1 MKTVDEIFGEMLV
14 CFGERT
20 GMEVDQGC
28 DLAVRLYAAAAQ
40 IYAMYLQADWVARQ
54 AFPQTA
60 EGDYLDLHAQLR
72 GLERKQ
78 ASHAAGTLRFFADQA
93 AETPREIPL
102 GTVCMTAG
110 LVRFETTRAAVLPVG
125 QLQVDVPARALLA
138 GSAGNAAAGTVLS
151 MAVAPVGIRRCDN
164 PEPFLGGSDGETD
177 SELRKRVL
185 DTFQR
190 LPNGANAA
198 FYEQG
203 ALSFDEVAAASVLPR
218 SRGIGTVD
226 VVVSTHSG
234 QADPALLEQLQTYFQ
249 SRREIAVDVQ
259 VRAPEQV
266 KVDVTVRIQ
275 PAEGSDRETV
285 AAGVEAAVRNWF
297 SGERLGKPV
306 LLAQLYSL
314 VFSCGG
320 VANCK
325 LAAPADDV
333 EIAAHQLPVLGT
345 LTVEELTRAGHNI
358 CVSCWPLWGYMI
370 WRAPFRTGSWRPW
383 GRPWIRRRPRWM
395 SCTGSPVWQRP
406 RTGAWSGLPP
416 CSGAGPL
423 PRLPRPCGR
432 PWPPCSAS
440 AETAL
445 HWTPSTTPSPAAAST
460 PGYGRPGRPG
470 RWRSPSPRCPG
481 SRPALTRSKR
491 SWRTSS
497 RPICWYSTTFGISP
511 GPSWSLNFPAG
522 RRLRTRPSHG
532 PGWRPMWSRRMDPDK
547 RRRGPRI
554 LSCGSPSFF
563 YFWASSVSSVWTIS
577 KTRASQ
583 CSFRVTPASLA
594 RVSRAAHSV
603 A

>member
-102 GTVCMTAG
+102 
-110 LVRFETTRAAVLPVG
+110 
-125 QLQVDVPARALLA
+125 
-138 GSAGNAAAGTVLS
+138 
-151 MAVAPVGIRRCDN
+151 VAPVGIRRCDN

-345 LTVEELTRAGHNI
+345 LTVEELT
-358 CVSCWPLWGYMI
+358 
-370 WRAPFRTGSWRPW
+370 
-383 GRPWIRRRPRWM
+383 
-395 SCTGSPVWQRP
+395 
-406 RTGAWSGLPP
+406 
-416 CSGAGPL
+416 
-423 PRLPRPCGR
+423 
-432 PWPPCSAS
+432 
-440 AETAL
+440 
-445 HWTPSTTPSPAAAST
+445 
-460 PGYGRPGRPG
+460 
-470 RWRSPSPRCPG
+470 
-481 SRPALTRSKR
+481 
-491 SWRTSS
+491 
-497 RPICWYSTTFGISP
+497 
-511 GPSWSLNFPAG
+511 
-522 RRLRTRPSHG
+522 
-532 PGWRPMWSRRMDPDK
+532 
-547 RRRGPRI
+547 
-554 LSCGSPSFF
+554 
-563 YFWASSVSSVWTIS
+563 
-577 KTRASQ
+577 
-583 CSFRVTPASLA
+583 
-594 RVSRAAHSV
+594 
-603 A
+603 